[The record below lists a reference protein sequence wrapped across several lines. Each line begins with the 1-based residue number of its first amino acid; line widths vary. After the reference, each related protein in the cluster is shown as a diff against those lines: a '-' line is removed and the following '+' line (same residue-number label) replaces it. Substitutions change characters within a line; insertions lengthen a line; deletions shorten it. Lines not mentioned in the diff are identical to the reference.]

1 MASKLNA
8 DCLTEIFEILESD
21 QVTTS
26 RSCTL
31 HSCILVN
38 RQWCSLA
45 IKILW
50 KNPWNYRK
58 NLECVAHTII
68 NTFISTFSKESKEKL
83 KENKIIII
91 PNEILTR
98 ETIFNYAKYLKNL
111 NLFHLE
117 ITLESWFHYL
127 LSSQRQLQRQQ
138 HQQHQQMDDDVTKIS
153 LRNYK
158 FIFEELLINFFN
170 QSTNILNLNVSACR
184 DSSISSL
191 TNSIEQS
198 TRAMDCLANLRYF
211 KCSGTMPKLYSLL
224 SNISPNLIRIHI
236 ERYMIT
242 EELAN
247 LINVQNNLKEI
258 GFHKHPSL
266 RHPPLSL
273 TNNIIGTSLINQ
285 SSSIET
291 LIIKGIYFQSKNLSY
306 FENLKELNIRICGGM
321 RYTREELLPLA
332 LVSLNHLQTFFWYST
347 HYIYL
352 DLFPNFFRN
361 NGKNLK
367 FITIKGFMISDPE
380 NAGILINSIANH
392 CINLRSFSGPIL
404 RENILELTKMIE
416 NCKELQ
422 SLTLH
427 PSRKKCYG
435 PQKKEC
441 FDELMNVLINQ
452 QKNIRLSELTIVY
465 SWKFSFLQFERL
477 MKKFEEMQKKKFK
490 FSFDPNI
497 LKDQNFKYIANK
509 FIDLGIL
516 KEIIDFEFGQ

>member
-8 DCLTEIFEILESD
+8 DCLLEIFEILESD
-21 QVTTS
+21 QVTTQ

-38 RQWCSLA
+38 RQWCSIA
-45 IKILW
+45 MKILW

-58 NLECVAHTII
+58 DLECVTHTII
-68 NTFISTFSKESKEKL
+68 NTYISTFSNESKEKL

-98 ETIFNYAKYLKNL
+98 KTVFNYAKYLTNL

-117 ITLESWFHYL
+117 MTLESWFHNL
-127 LSSQRQLQRQQ
+127 LSSQQQ
-138 HQQHQQMDDDVTKIS
+138 QQQQMNDENDDVTKIS
-153 LRNYK
+153 LRNYN

-170 QSTNILNLNVSACR
+170 QSFRILSLNVSACR
-184 DSSISSL
+184 DISISSL

-198 TRAMDCLANLRYF
+198 SRAMDCLANLRYF
-211 KCSGTMPKLYSLL
+211 RCSGTMPKLYSLL
-224 SNISPNLIRIHI
+224 SNTSPNIIKIQI

-247 LINVQNNLKEI
+247 LINVQKNLKEI

-273 TNNIIGTSLINQ
+273 SNNIIGTSLINQ
-285 SSSIET
+285 STSIESLT
-291 LIIKGIYFQSKNLSY
+291 IKGIYFQSRIFSF

-332 LVSLNHLQTFFWYST
+332 FVSLNHLQSFFWYST

-352 DLFPNFFRN
+352 DLFPNFFKN
-361 NGKNLK
+361 NGKNIRY
-367 FITIKGFMISDPE
+367 ITIKGFMISDPE
-380 NAGILINSIANH
+380 NAGILINSIAKN

-404 RENILELTKMIE
+404 TENISELTKMIE
-416 NCKELQ
+416 NCNELQ
-422 SLTLH
+422 SLSLH

-435 PQKKEC
+435 PQKKEY
-441 FDELMNVLINQ
+441 FDELMNVFINQ
-452 QKNIRLSELTIVY
+452 QKRIRLTELILVY
-465 SWKFSFLQFERL
+465 SWKFSFLQFEKL
-477 MKKFEEMQKKKFK
+477 MKRFEEMQKKKFK
-490 FSFDPNI
+490 FTFDPNI
-497 LKDQNFKYIANK
+497 LKDQNFKYIVNK
-509 FIDLGIL
+509 FVDLGIL
-516 KEIIDFEFGQ
+516 KEITDLEFGYC